1 MNTDKDLLTV
11 GQLLEKLAELEEEN
25 MDWDVVCNAPDGKL
39 GYVTCLELDEDGDL
53 CIGLDDSEFDRSDG
67 YTVYM
72 LLDELKEYKKN
83 TRVYLAGLGMYMT
96 WEEGLSYDDEY
107 EEVGFDGIAIG
118 QYKEQNHSSG
128 WLAEAEKQKLAEEQ
142 SLERFKCN
150 FQRLVL
156 FVMMLL
162 LVYGSVYNVRAIIT
176 HSGVMWQNI
185 MWSVTCIFLT
195 IICSLTLYF
204 DFEKK

>member
-25 MDWDVVCNAPDGKL
+25 MDWDVVCNAPGDVSC
-39 GYVTCLELDEDGDL
+39 YVINLDLDEDGDL
-53 CIGLDDSEFDRSDG
+53 CIDLEDSEYDRSDG
-67 YTVYM
+67 YTVDM
-72 LLDELKEYKKN
+72 LLDELKKYKKN
-83 TRVYLAGLGMYMT
+83 TRVYLAGLGMYLT

-118 QYKEQNHSSG
+118 QYREQNNSSG
-128 WLAEAEKQKLAEEQ
+128 WQAEAEKQKLAEEQ

-176 HSGVMWQNI
+176 HSGVMWLNI